1 MIGRF
6 RTIREILHI
15 LTKMAN
21 MPIVISFPSGLDIY
35 FQIQFYLHLSYV
47 SHILFDQIQEQSFD
61 V

>member
-1 MIGRF
+1 
-6 RTIREILHI
+6 
-15 LTKMAN
+15 